1 MPNPASETRIGRI
14 SSLPVGVAAGMRLLV
29 PWDTMSFSIGIVRT
43 WRHRYP
49 CGCGRG
55 SRKFAQGGRKNALNR
70 MFDWNDLRYFIAV
83 AREGSTIAAAG
94 SLKVNQS
101 TVQRRLAA
109 LEEKLGRKLVERCLL
124 YTSDAA
130 DE

>member
-1 MPNPASETRIGRI
+1 
-14 SSLPVGVAAGMRLLV
+14 
-29 PWDTMSFSIGIVRT
+29 
-43 WRHRYP
+43 
-49 CGCGRG
+49 
-55 SRKFAQGGRKNALNR
+55 LNR

-109 LEEKLGRKLVERCLL
+109 LEEKLGRKLVERTPTGYRLTEL
-124 YTSDAA
+124 GEKALVHAQGVEDAVAAFERTLASSDTELAGTIRVTCSEA
-130 DE
+130 DI